1 MPEGGRPEGPS
12 PDRTVL
18 WIPSLKTVVG
28 GVLVESGSHV
38 WTADTQTQASRQAWV
53 AMLDRIEALQPRRV
67 VPGHFT
73 GEEPKGLDG
82 VRFTRDYLKAL
93 EAELPKARDSAAL
106 VEAMKRRYPN
116 LPGEEGLELSAKVL
130 KGEMQWP

>member
-1 MPEGGRPEGPS
+1 M
-12 PDRTVL
+12 
-18 WIPSLKTVVG
+18 
-28 GVLVESGSHV
+28 
-38 WTADTQTQASRQAWV
+38 
-53 AMLDRIEALQPRRV
+53 